1 MIRRISIDG
10 YKSFKNFEV
19 ELAPLS
25 VILGPN
31 ASGKSNLLDAIYLL
45 SQLVSRRNLKEA
57 FEGHRGFPLE
67 SFYYGDCGYE
77 ELLKK
82 PNLRFSLEVDVELS
96 DWLRKRVRDIVLEKR
111 KGIERASDQRQKEVV
126 GEKLLRYRVELEAL
140 PKTGYVRV
148 VDEKVAALRQRGEGE
163 KTGRK
168 PFIEKELSKE
178 GVERMHLRMEGQAH
192 PTYHEVGLE
201 YTLVSS
207 PAYEPHYPHIAALR
221 MELEGWRAYYLEP
234 RTLMR
239 EEVPLAE
246 VKSVGPRGENLP
258 AFLNVLE
265 NRAPNAGGLRNFNL
279 ALNQVMPTKARVE
292 VYQTKEGRVGL
303 RLFENGIHYS
313 ARLMSEGTLR
323 LLGLLAAVHPA
334 NQATVVAFEEPENGV
349 HPVRLK
355 LISDILKQAAE
366 GGKQI
371 IVTTHSS
378 VLPTHFSVNSLYTC
392 RKEGESTTIEPF
404 DSLGPLFLTQE
415 IGRALEDRILRG
427 EFGG

>member
-1 MIRRISIDG
+1 MIRRIKIDG

-25 VILGPN
+25 VILGAN

-57 FEGHRGFPLE
+57 FEGHRGLPLE

-82 PNLRFSLEVDVELS
+82 PSHKFSLEVDVELS
-96 DWLRKRVRDIVLEKR
+96 EWVRDRVREIVLEKR
-111 KGIERASDQRQKEVV
+111 KGIDRPSDQGRREVV
-126 GEKLLRYRVELEAL
+126 TEKLLRYRVELEAV

-148 VDEKVAALRQRGEGE
+148 VDEKLAAIKKNGEE
-163 KTGRK
+163 NKSRN
-168 PFIEKELSKE
+168 PFIEKKPSED
-178 GVERMHLRMEGQAH
+178 GAERIHLRMEGQAH

-201 YTLVSS
+201 HTIVSS
-207 PAYEPHYPHIAALR
+207 PIYEPHYPHIAALR
-221 MELEGWRAYYLEP
+221 MELENWRVYYLEP

-246 VKSVGPRGENLP
+246 VSSVGPGGDNLA

-265 NRAPNAGGLRNFNL
+265 NQGGRANGLRNFNL
-279 ALNQVMPTKARVE
+279 ALNQVMPSEARVE

-303 RLFENGIHYS
+303 RLFENGVHYS

-323 LLGLLAAVHPA
+323 LVGLLAAVHPA
-334 NQATVVAFEEPENGV
+334 NQATLVAFEEPENGV

-355 LISDILKQAAE
+355 IISDILKHATKS
-366 GGKQI
+366 GKQI
-371 IVTTHSS
+371 IVTTHSG
-378 VLPTHFSVNSLYTC
+378 VLPRYFTDRSLFVC
-392 RKEGESTTIEPF
+392 RKEGERTTIEPF
-404 DSLGPLFLTQE
+404 RSLGPLFRGKE
-415 IGRALEDRILRG
+415 IERALEDRILRG
-427 EFGG
+427 DLGG